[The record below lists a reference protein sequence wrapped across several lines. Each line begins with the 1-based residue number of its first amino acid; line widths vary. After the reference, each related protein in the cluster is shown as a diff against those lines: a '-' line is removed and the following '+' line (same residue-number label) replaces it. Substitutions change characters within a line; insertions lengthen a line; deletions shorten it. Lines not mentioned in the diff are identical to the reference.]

1 MSYLRVRQFLREESL
16 IYTSEM
22 FYQSTPIKQIFAE
35 WEVKKGPTSELYTI
49 QNLRAILSFSAA
61 IAKKYFTPPLN
72 QY

>member
-1 MSYLRVRQFLREESL
+1 
-16 IYTSEM
+16 M

-35 WEVKKGPTSELYTI
+35 WEVKKGLKSTPTSQLYTI
-49 QNLRAILSFSAA
+49 QNLWAILSFSAA